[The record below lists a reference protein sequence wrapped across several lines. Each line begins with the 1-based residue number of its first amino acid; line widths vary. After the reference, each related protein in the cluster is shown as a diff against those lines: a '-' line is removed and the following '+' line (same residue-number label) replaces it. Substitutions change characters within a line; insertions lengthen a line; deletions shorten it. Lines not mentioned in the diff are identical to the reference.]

1 MRKAIIPGLLLLL
14 LTVLSSKN
22 LYSQEDLQ
30 IRQKY
35 LSDLKKII
43 IDQRFQKNTRR
54 ATLQDSTWVEWLNR
68 TGELPPNFSKMKST
82 PLLPDPLVYEKDGK
96 DCPIETKEQWNKKKE
111 WIKGQY
117 QHWISGNFPDKPN
130 NLKSEIL
137 LDSVSNGVRIQK
149 IRLSF
154 GPSHSAKMRLEL
166 WLPEG
171 KKDLPV
177 FLTQFTH
184 KDWGRLALRRGYAVC
199 VYAASDDN
207 DDTEA
212 FQKIYPDYDFSCL
225 MRRAWG
231 ASRVVDYLYERPE
244 INKNQ
249 IAITGHSR
257 NGKQSLWAAAFD
269 ERIAAV
275 VSSSSSTGGDAPW
288 RFGDPQYASETLDLV
303 TAANVH
309 WFHPRLRFFF
319 GNEDKLPVDQNS
331 LASLIAPRP
340 LLYHYSVTER
350 GLNAWANEQNYYAV
364 KKVYEFFNAGD
375 KIGVYTRKGEHAVAA
390 RDVEFTLDFLDKQ
403 FKRNGIEW
411 HNRLF
416 YTYDFNDWLS
426 QHNELSA
433 EVKNLKVTSLKAKY
447 KNIKEFENDKVNII
461 KNINWLLGEEPG
473 GVKPD
478 VVDISLRSRYDWIE
492 SIIGRPEPKN
502 GIAKYYGPYTAFGD
516 HLPVR
521 VYFPKNK
528 QGKIENKNYP
538 VVIYLHEYAHSTG
551 YSKGHDKMHGS
562 AANHVLFAELLSNGY
577 AVVAFD
583 MFGFGTRLEEA
594 VNFYQRNPYWSKMG
608 KMVSDVRSVLDGL
621 EKISNIDKSNIYIL
635 GNTLGG
641 IVGTYTAALDIR
653 VKALASVA
661 GFSPYRSSSNQYE
674 SIRNMSHLHG
684 LIPRL
689 GLFADTPE
697 KTPADFRE
705 IISAIAPRPVMVVA
719 PTLDRYT
726 DRTALESTI
735 TASKNIYQ
743 MYGKTTNL
751 ELYQPEDIN
760 RLSPE
765 SLSTIVKFFNH
776 QTKHE

>member
-1 MRKAIIPGLLLLL
+1 MKQFLL
-14 LTVLSSKN
+14 LTLLFISGFLFVGDV
-22 LYSQEDLQ
+22 YGQEDTAV
-30 IRQKY
+30 RKRY
-35 LSDLKKII
+35 LADLKDII

-54 ATLQDSTWVEWLNR
+54 VTLQDSTWVEWLER
-68 TGELPPNFSKMKST
+68 TGELPPDFSMMKST
-82 PLLPDPLVYEKDGK
+82 PFLPDPLQSEKDGQVFS
-96 DCPIETKEQWNKKKE
+96 IRTEEQWKEKKE
-111 WIKGQY
+111 WIKAQY
-117 QHWISGNFPDKPN
+117 KYWVSGEFPEKPD

-137 LDSVSNGVRIQK
+137 LDSVSEGVRIQK

-154 GPSHSAKMRLEL
+154 GPEQAAKMHLEL
-166 WLPEG
+166 WFPEG

-177 FLTQFTH
+177 FMTQFTH
-184 KDWGRLALRRGYAVC
+184 HEWGRLALRRGYAVC
-199 VYAASDDN
+199 LYAANDGR

-212 FQKIYPDYDFSCL
+212 FQAVYPDYDFSML

-231 ASRVVDYLYERPE
+231 ASRVVDYLYSRPE
-244 INKNQ
+244 INKDQ

-269 ERIAAV
+269 ERFSAV
-275 VSSSSSTGGDAPW
+275 ISSSSSTGGDAPW

-340 LLYHYSVTER
+340 LLFHYSVTER

-364 KKVYEFFNAGD
+364 REVYKFLGEEDKAG
-375 KIGVYTRKGEHAVAA
+375 VHTRRGQHAVAA

-403 FKRNGIEW
+403 FGRRNIPWQNTLYYEY
-411 HNRLF
+411 NF
-416 YTYDFNDWLS
+416 EEWLS
-426 QHNELSA
+426 QNKKLENA
-433 EVKNLKVTSLKAKY
+433 AKKINRIDLKEGY
-447 KNIKEFENDKVNII
+447 ENIDDFQTDKMTII
-461 KNINWLLGEEPG
+461 ENINWLLGE
-473 GVKPD
+473 KP
-478 VVDISLRSRYDWIE
+478 VGIKPNEVDISVPARYDWIE

-502 GIAKYYGPYTAFGD
+502 GVAKYYGPYTSFGD

-528 QGKIENKNYP
+528 QGEIENKKYP

-551 YSKGHDKMHGS
+551 YSKGYNKHNGS
-562 AANHVLFAELLSNGY
+562 PSNHLMFEEFLSNGY

-583 MFGFGTRLEEA
+583 MFGFGTRMEEA
-594 VNFYQRNPYWSKMG
+594 VDFYQRHPTWSKMG
-608 KMVSDVRSVLDGL
+608 RMVSDVQSVLDGL
-621 EKISNIDKSNIYIL
+621 EQIENVDTSRVFAL

-641 IVGTYTAALDIR
+641 AVGVYSAALDERI
-653 VKALASVA
+653 KALVSVA
-661 GFSPYRSSSNQYE
+661 GFSPYRTSTSQYE

-684 LIPRL
+684 LMPRL
-689 GLFADTPE
+689 GLFAEVPQDVPV
-697 KTPADFRE
+697 DFSE
-705 IISAIAPRPVMVVA
+705 ILACIAPRPMMVIA

-726 DRTALESTI
+726 DSSALNNSI
-735 TASKNIYQ
+735 SASKNVYRLLRDED
-743 MYGKTTNL
+743 GLK
-751 ELYQPEDIN
+751 LYQPKDIN

-765 SLSTIVKFFNH
+765 TLGEIIQFFNDY
-776 QTKHE
+776 K

>member
-1 MRKAIIPGLLLLL
+1 MRTSVISVLLLLFIFPF
-14 LTVLSSKN
+14 SENS
-22 LYSQEDLQ
+22 YSQEDLQ

-43 IDQRFQKNTRR
+43 IDQRYQKNTRR
-54 ATLQDSTWVEWLNR
+54 VTLQDSTWVEWLSR
-68 TGELPPNFSKMKST
+68 TGELPPDFSKMKST
-82 PLLPDPLVYEKDGK
+82 PLLPNPLIYEKEGK
-96 DCPIETKEQWNKKKE
+96 EYPITAIEQWDKKKE
-111 WIKGQY
+111 WIKEQY
-117 QHWISGNFPDKPN
+117 KYWVSGNFPDKPD

-137 LDSVSNGVRIQK
+137 LDSLSNGVRIQK
-149 IRLSF
+149 LRLSF
-154 GPSHSAKMRLEL
+154 GPSHSAKLHLEL

-171 KKDLPV
+171 KQNLPV

-199 VYAASDDN
+199 TYAAN
-207 DDTEA
+207 DDWDDTQA
-212 FQKIYPDYDFSCL
+212 FQRIYPDYDFSCL

-231 ASRVVDYLYERPE
+231 ASRVVDYLYTRPE
-244 INKNQ
+244 INKKQ
-249 IAITGHSR
+249 IAINGHSR

-269 ERIAAV
+269 ERIGAV

-319 GNEDKLPVDQNS
+319 GNEDKLPIDQNS

-375 KIGVYTRKGEHAVAA
+375 NIGVHTRKGEHAVAA
-390 RDVEFTLDFLDKQ
+390 RDIEFTLDFLDKH
-403 FKRNGIEW
+403 FKRNNIEW

-416 YTYDFNDWLS
+416 YTYDFNNWLS
-426 QHNELSA
+426 QNKSLGTAAKSLKVV
-433 EVKNLKVTSLKAKY
+433 EVKPQY
-447 KNIKEFENDKVNII
+447 KNVKEFEKDKIEIV

-478 VVDISLRSRYDWIE
+478 MVDISLKSRYDWIE

-502 GIAKYYGPYTAFGD
+502 GIAQYYGPYTAFGD
-516 HLPVR
+516 HIPVR

-528 QGKIENKNYP
+528 QGKVDHKNYP
-538 VVIYLHEYAHSTG
+538 VVIFLHEYAHSTG
-551 YSKGHDKMHGS
+551 YSKGYDKMHGS
-562 AANHVLFAELLSNGY
+562 AANHVLFSELLSNGY

-583 MFGFGTRLEEA
+583 MFGFGTRMEEA
-594 VNFYQRNPYWSKMG
+594 VNFYQRNPSWSKMG
-608 KMVSDVRSVLDGL
+608 KMVTDVRSVIDGL
-621 EKISNIDKSNIYIL
+621 EKIANVDKDKIFIL

-641 IVGTYTAALDIR
+641 TVGIYTAVLDNR

-661 GFSPYRSSSNQYE
+661 SFSPYRSSSSQYE

-689 GLFADTPE
+689 GLFADTPD
-697 KTPADFRE
+697 KAPVDFKE
-705 IISAIAPRPVMVVA
+705 IISAIAPRSAMVIA

-726 DRTALESTI
+726 DRKALESTI

-743 MYGKTTNL
+743 MYGKETNL
-751 ELYQPEDIN
+751 QLYQPEDIN

-765 SLSTIVKFFNH
+765 SLSTIMKFFNT
-776 QTKHE
+776 QK